1 MTEERAAEPNE
12 RNAAPE
18 RSAPREQAAP
28 PSPAEPT
35 RRSPMLPVLLS
46 VLALGLAAVSL
57 AGLMKLNQRLN
68 ARQPDNA
75 LERALEHK
83 VAAIEHRVSHVESLL
98 TTSRHDMVR
107 AELKKMLLNL
117 QELSRLADD
126 QTRAE
131 IAKAEAVLLRL
142 SSPATRV
149 RAKVDLKSARPAPA
163 HVAKPAGAAKEAP
176 RPTAAPKTS
185 PAPHASSTRSSP
197 KAAKAP
203 ASASQATNASTPAR
217 PKAKPDAKAHEQHPA
232 AGSNAGA
239 GKPDHSAAPKK
250 PAATPATEKPAAR
263 AL

>member
-1 MTEERAAEPNE
+1 MTEERPAEPNE
-12 RNAAPE
+12 QNAAPE
-18 RSAPREQAAP
+18 QNAPREQTAP

-68 ARQPDNA
+68 ARQPD
-75 LERALEHK
+75 RALEHK

-149 RAKVDLKSARPAPA
+149 RAKVDMKSAKPAPA
-163 HVAKPAGAAKEAP
+163 HGAKPAGAAKEAP
-176 RPTAAPKTS
+176 KPTAAPKTS

-217 PKAKPDAKAHEQHPA
+217 PKAKPNAKAHEQHPA

-250 PAATPATEKPAAR
+250 PAATPATEKPAAM